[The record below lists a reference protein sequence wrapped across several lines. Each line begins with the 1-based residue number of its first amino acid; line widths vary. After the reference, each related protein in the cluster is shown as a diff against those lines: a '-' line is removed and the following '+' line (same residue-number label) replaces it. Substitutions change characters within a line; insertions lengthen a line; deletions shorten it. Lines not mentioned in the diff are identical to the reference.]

1 MIVGYTMGV
10 FDMFHVGHLNLL
22 KQAKSLCD
30 VLVVGV
36 TTDKLCVSVKHKTPI
51 ISFNDRCAILSGIK
65 YVDYVVA
72 QDTMNKMDAF
82 SKIGFDVMFVGDDW
96 KDTDTWKSIEKQFSE
111 LDVNIHY
118 LKYTKGISSTEIRER
133 LKNV

>member
-1 MIVGYTMGV
+1 
-10 FDMFHVGHLNLL
+10 
-22 KQAKSLCD
+22 
-30 VLVVGV
+30 
-36 TTDKLCVSVKHKTPI
+36 
-51 ISFNDRCAILSGIK
+51 
-65 YVDYVVA
+65 
-72 QDTMNKMDAF
+72 MNKMDAF
-82 SKIGFDVMFVGDDW
+82 SKIDFDVMFVGDDW